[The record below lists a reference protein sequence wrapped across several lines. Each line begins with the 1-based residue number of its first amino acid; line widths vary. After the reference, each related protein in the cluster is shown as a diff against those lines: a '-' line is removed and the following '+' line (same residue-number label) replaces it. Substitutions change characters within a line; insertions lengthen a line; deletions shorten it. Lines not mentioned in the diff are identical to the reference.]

1 MLTKEAIQL
10 EGTLEGNGPNKIRAK
25 GSVRELGHSAMTD
38 NASTAVVYP
47 SGTTGKAEP
56 LEGDID
62 PKGLTDTY
70 MTEMPEGTAGL
81 SGPYG

>member
-1 MLTKEAIQL
+1 
-10 EGTLEGNGPNKIRAK
+10 
-25 GSVRELGHSAMTD
+25 MTD

-70 MTEMPEGTAGL
+70 MAEMPEGTAGL